1 MFWPKMGNTPM
12 KAFDFDNT
20 IYRGESSLDFSLYMI
35 RTHKK
40 ILLYLPVIMANAIR
54 YKLCLV
60 DKEKLGA
67 EINKYMKLIIRDK
80 REIRRLVKTFWQ
92 AHADRLDTDMLRRI
106 GPDDLIIT
114 AGPDFLLDGI
124 RDRLG
129 TQNIISSEVDL
140 DRIEIL
146 HFNFKDNKVSR
157 LRELYGN
164 TRIDAFYTDSYN
176 DRALMEI
183 SDKVFLVKK
192 GKIKR
197 IQ

>member
-1 MFWPKMGNTPM
+1 M

-20 IYRGESSLDFSLYMI
+20 LYRGESSLDFSLYMI

-40 ILLYLPVIMANAIR
+40 ILLYLPVIMANTIR

-80 REIRRLVKTFWQ
+80 REIIHLVKTFWQ
-92 AHADRLDTDMLRRI
+92 THADRLDTDMLRRV
-106 GPDDLIIT
+106 GTDDLIIT

-129 TQNIISSEVDL
+129 TQNIISSVVDL

-157 LRELYGN
+157 FRELYGN
-164 TRIDAFYTDSYN
+164 TGIDAFYTDSYN

-192 GKIKR
+192 GRIKR

>member
-1 MFWPKMGNTPM
+1 MEM
-12 KAFDFDNT
+12 KVFDFDNT
-20 IYRGESSLDFSLYMI
+20 LYRGESSLDFSLYMI

-40 ILLYLPVIMANAIR
+40 ILLYLPVIMANAIK

-60 DKEKLGA
+60 DRQKFGA
-67 EINKYMKLIIRDK
+67 EINKYMKLIIRDE
-80 REIRRLVKTFWQ
+80 REIRHLVRKFWQ
-92 AHADRLDTDMLRRI
+92 THADRLDADMLKRI
-106 GPDDLIIT
+106 SPDDLIIT

-124 RDRLG
+124 RKRLG

-157 LRELYGN
+157 FRELYGDAK
-164 TRIDAFYTDSYN
+164 IDAFYTDSYN

>member
-1 MFWPKMGNTPM
+1 M
-12 KAFDFDNT
+12 KVFDFDNT
-20 IYRGESSLDFSLYMI
+20 LYRGESSLDFSLYMI

-40 ILLYLPVIMANAIR
+40 ILLYLPVIMANTIS

-60 DKEKLGA
+60 DKDKLGA
-67 EINKYMKLIIRDK
+67 EISKYMKLIIRDK
-80 REIRRLVKTFWQ
+80 HEIRRLVRTFWQ
-92 AHADRLDTDMLRRI
+92 THANRLDADMLKRI
-106 GPDDLIIT
+106 GPNDLIIT

-129 TQNIISSEVDL
+129 TQNIISSIVDL

-157 LRELYGN
+157 FRELYGDAKIN
-164 TRIDAFYTDSYN
+164 AFYTDSYN

>member
-1 MFWPKMGNTPM
+1 MEM
-12 KAFDFDNT
+12 KVFDFDNT
-20 IYRGESSLDFSLYMI
+20 LYRGESSLDFSLYMI

-40 ILLYLPVIMANAIR
+40 ILLYLPVIMANAIK

-60 DKEKLGA
+60 DRQKLGA
-67 EINKYMKLIIRDK
+67 EINKYMKLIIRDE
-80 REIRRLVKTFWQ
+80 REIRHLVRKFWQ
-92 AHADRLDTDMLRRI
+92 THADRLDADMLKRI
-106 GPDDLIIT
+106 SPDDLIIT
-114 AGPDFLLDGI
+114 AG
-124 RDRLG
+124 
-129 TQNIISSEVDL
+129 L

-157 LRELYGN
+157 FRELYGDAK
-164 TRIDAFYTDSYN
+164 IDAFYTDSYN

>member
-92 AHADRLDTDMLRRI
+92 THADRMDTDMLRRI

>member
-1 MFWPKMGNTPM
+1 M
-12 KAFDFDNT
+12 KVFDFDNT
-20 IYRGESSLDFSLYMI
+20 LYRGESSLDFSLHM
-35 RTHKK
+35 
-40 ILLYLPVIMANAIR
+40 
-54 YKLCLV
+54 
-60 DKEKLGA
+60 
-67 EINKYMKLIIRDK
+67 
-80 REIRRLVKTFWQ
+80 
-92 AHADRLDTDMLRRI
+92 
-106 GPDDLIIT
+106 
-114 AGPDFLLDGI
+114 I

-157 LRELYGN
+157 FRELYGDAK
-164 TRIDAFYTDSYN
+164 IDAFYTDSYN

>member
-1 MFWPKMGNTPM
+1 MGNTPM

-92 AHADRLDTDMLRRI
+92 THADRLDTDMLRRI

-124 RDRLG
+124 RDQLG
-129 TQNIISSEVDL
+129 TQNIISSVVDL

-157 LRELYGN
+157 FRELYGN
-164 TRIDAFYTDSYN
+164 TRIDAFYTNSYN

>member
-1 MFWPKMGNTPM
+1 MEM

-20 IYRGESSLDFSLYMI
+20 LYRGESSLDFSLYMI

-40 ILLYLPVIMANAIR
+40 ILLYLPVIIANTIS

-60 DKEKLGA
+60 DREKLG
-67 EINKYMKLIIRDK
+67 EDISKYMRLIIRDK
-80 REIRRLVKTFWQ
+80 REIRQLVKKFWQ
-92 AHADRLDTDMLRRI
+92 THADRLDADMLRRVR
-106 GPDDLIIT
+106 PDDLIIT

-129 TQNIISSEVDL
+129 TRNIISSIVDL
-140 DRIEIL
+140 DRKTIL
-146 HFNFKDNKVSR
+146 HFNFKDNKVTR
-157 LRELYGN
+157 FRELYGD

>member
-1 MFWPKMGNTPM
+1 M

-20 IYRGESSLDFSLYMI
+20 LYRGESSLDFSLYMI

-40 ILLYLPVIMANAIR
+40 ILLYLPVIMVNTIS

-60 DKEKLGA
+60 DREKLG
-67 EINKYMKLIIRDK
+67 ESINNYMKLIIRDK
-80 REIRRLVKTFWQ
+80 REIRRLVRKFWQ
-92 AHADRLDTDMLRRI
+92 TRADRLDGDMLKRV
-106 GPDDLIIT
+106 GPDDVIIT

-129 TQNIISSEVDL
+129 TQNIISSVVDL
-140 DRIEIL
+140 DRKEIL
-146 HFNFKDNKVSR
+146 YFNFKDNKVIR
-157 LRELYGN
+157 FRELYGDAS
-164 TRIDAFYTDSYN
+164 IDAFYTDSYN

>member
-92 AHADRLDTDMLRRI
+92 THADRLDTDMLRRI

-124 RDRLG
+124 RDQLG
-129 TQNIISSEVDL
+129 TQNIISSVVDL

-157 LRELYGN
+157 FRELYGN
-164 TRIDAFYTDSYN
+164 TRIDAFYTNSYN

>member
-92 AHADRLDTDMLRRI
+92 THADRLDTDMLRRI

-183 SDKVFLVKK
+183 SDKVFLVNK
-192 GKIKR
+192 GEIKR
-197 IQ
+197 SQ

>member
-1 MFWPKMGNTPM
+1 M
-12 KAFDFDNT
+12 KVFDFDNT
-20 IYRGESSLDFSLYMI
+20 LYRGESSLDFSLYMI

-40 ILLYLPVIMANAIR
+40 ILLYLPVIMANTIS

-60 DKEKLGA
+60 DKDKLGA
-67 EINKYMKLIIRDK
+67 EISKYMKLIIRDK
-80 REIRRLVKTFWQ
+80 HEIRRLVKTFWQ
-92 AHADRLDTDMLRRI
+92 THADRLDTDMLRRVK
-106 GPDDLIIT
+106 PNDLIIT

-157 LRELYGN
+157 FRELYGDAK
-164 TRIDAFYTDSYN
+164 IDAFYTDSYN

-183 SDKVFLVKK
+183 SEKVFLVKK

>member
-1 MFWPKMGNTPM
+1 M
-12 KAFDFDNT
+12 KVFDFDNT
-20 IYRGESSLDFSLYMI
+20 LYRGESSLDFSLYMI

-40 ILLYLPVIMANAIR
+40 ILLYLPVIMANAIK

-60 DKEKLGA
+60 DKEKLGTK
-67 EINKYMKLIIRDK
+67 INKYMKLIIRDEH
-80 REIRRLVKTFWQ
+80 EIRHLVRKFWQ
-92 AHADRLDTDMLRRI
+92 THADRLDADMLKRI
-106 GPDDLIIT
+106 SPNDLIIT

-129 TQNIISSEVDL
+129 TPNIISSVVDL

-157 LRELYGN
+157 FRELYGDAN
-164 TRIDAFYTDSYN
+164 IDAFYTDSYN

>member
-92 AHADRLDTDMLRRI
+92 THADRLDTDMLRRI

-146 HFNFKDNKVSR
+146 HFNFKDYKVSR

>member
-1 MFWPKMGNTPM
+1 M
-12 KAFDFDNT
+12 
-20 IYRGESSLDFSLYMI
+20 L
-35 RTHKK
+35 
-40 ILLYLPVIMANAIR
+40 
-54 YKLCLV
+54 
-60 DKEKLGA
+60 
-67 EINKYMKLIIRDK
+67 K
-80 REIRRLVKTFWQ
+80 RIS
-92 AHADRLDTDMLRRI
+92 
-106 GPDDLIIT
+106 PDDLIIT

-124 RDRLG
+124 RKRLG

-157 LRELYGN
+157 FRELYGDAK
-164 TRIDAFYTDSYN
+164 IDAFYTDSYN